1 MPQATGHKPKRKAT
15 MAKTFA
21 DFQQAVDRRVQDAAA
36 KLPPDARDDC
46 IHEVLVGRYSKVHPL
61 KKVVDQPGD
70 GTTHK
75 WTLNTTNSPGW
86 VDNFSVVTA
95 LEYPAGERDP
105 VLLDKDE
112 WITYWPDS
120 TAEELRLLR
129 ITPIS
134 GKSLRVTY
142 TALHSNDGST
152 VPDGDFEGAAN
163 LAAACAA
170 WRLAAIYSQLGDS
183 ALGAD
188 AVDYRGKVSAYAD
201 LARALEERFKE
212 LFGMDKE
219 EEQPAASAIEDWPVR
234 LEEGGRRLTH

>member
-1 MPQATGHKPKRKAT
+1 

-46 IHEVLVGRYSKVHPL
+46 IREVLVGRYSKVRPL
-61 KKVVDQPGD
+61 KKVADQAGD
-70 GTTHK
+70 SATHK
-75 WTLNTTNSPGW
+75 WTLNTTNFPGW
-86 VDNFSVVTA
+86 VENFSVVIG

-105 VLLDKDE
+105 VLLENDE
-112 WITYWPDS
+112 WITYRPDN
-120 TAEELRLLR
+120 TAPELRLLR

-142 TALHSNDGST
+142 TALHTNDGST
-152 VPDGDFEGAAN
+152 VPDGDFEGVAN
-163 LAAACAA
+163 LAAAYSA
-170 WRLAAIYSQLGDS
+170 WRLAAIHSQLGDS

-188 AVDYRGKVSAYAD
+188 AVDYRGKATGYAD

-212 LFGMDKE
+212 LFGLDEE
-219 EEQPAASAIEDWPVR
+219 EEQPAASATEDWQVR